1 MCFFLKTNFV
11 LNGLVDLSMKN
22 YNNNVSYNYHIFNKV
37 HFEQILGWNCIH
49 SDSHIGLI
57 TAEYLPMSI

>member
-1 MCFFLKTNFV
+1 
-11 LNGLVDLSMKN
+11 MKN